1 MKTQTT
7 HETPAAVAAT
17 PLARLGASHGY
28 RLDGDTVYLNASFVS
43 ADAARADA
51 GRAWSLRLVAA
62 TEVPASAEA
71 ILAAHVVTETP
82 LPPLSELTGAVENY
96 EIAAGA
102 LAPSGKR
109 EFQLALALLARD
121 AAGEVAVHDFFAY
134 ARPEAFLQPRL
145 VGAVG
150 CWFESD
156 TELVLDVDH
165 IVNPRA
171 ADNLSGTLSLEV
183 WALATPYSGGA
194 FDGTPIAGAILGTLA
209 GNDGWHVGALHLNAV
224 RPAAD
229 ARHLVV
235 MLREWNGAAYATRDH
250 VSFAIPTPSPAQTLA
265 AAPATAPAAENK
277 DVAAIEASVTAA
289 EAAETAASAVEAE
302 DGTATDETPAKEAAV
317 VAEPAPAAPAKPATA
332 AKAQKPAAKAAS
344 KSASKAPA
352 KSAAKPAT
360 AKPAKKSG
368 K

>member
-28 RLDGDTVYLNASFVS
+28 RLDGDTVHLNASFVS

-62 TEVPASAEA
+62 AEAPASAET

-96 EIAAGA
+96 EVAAGA

-109 EFQLALALLARD
+109 EYHLALALVARD

-156 TELVLDVDH
+156 TELVLDLDT

-171 ADNLSGTLSLEV
+171 ADNLSGTLSVEV
-183 WALATPYSGGA
+183 WALATPYTGGA
-194 FDGTPIAGAILGTLA
+194 FSGTPVAGAILGSLA
-209 GNDGWHVGALHLNAV
+209 GNDGWHPEAFHLRAT
-224 RPAAD
+224 RPGAD

-235 MLREWNGAAYATRDH
+235 MLREWNGVAYVTRDH
-250 VSFAIPTPSPAQTLA
+250 VSFAIPAPVAAQPAAAVKAVATEPAVARVAEAADQVENATA
-265 AAPATAPAAENK
+265 AAPKVPVK
-277 DVAAIEASVTAA
+277 SSKSVSGAKTH
-289 EAAETAASAVEAE
+289 EPAVENAPK
-302 DGTATDETPAKEAAV
+302 AAVKTPAKS
-317 VAEPAPAAPAKPATA
+317 T
-332 AKAQKPAAKAAS
+332 AKATTT
-344 KSASKAPA
+344 KS
-352 KSAAKPAT
+352 
-360 AKPAKKSG
+360 AKKSG

>member
-28 RLDGDTVYLNASFVS
+28 RLDGDTVHLNASFVS
-43 ADAARADA
+43 ADATRADA

-62 TEVPASAEA
+62 AEAPASAEA
-71 ILAAHVVTETP
+71 ILAAHVVTEAP

-96 EIAAGA
+96 EVAAGA

-109 EFQLALALLARD
+109 EYHLALALLAREAD
-121 AAGEVAVHDFFAY
+121 GAVAVQDFFAY

-171 ADNLSGTLSLEV
+171 ADNVSGTLSLEV
-183 WALATPYSGGA
+183 WALATSYSGGA
-194 FDGTPIAGAILGTLA
+194 FDGTPVAGAILGSLA
-209 GNDGWHVGALHLNAV
+209 GNDGWHVGALHLNAI

-250 VSFAIPTPSPAQTLA
+250 VSFALPAPVSAVPAET
-265 AAPATAPAAENK
+265 ATAPAAETQE
-277 DVAAIEASVTAA
+277 VAEIEASVAA
-289 EAAETAASAVEAE
+289 MEAAESAASAVEAE
-302 DGTATDETPAKEAAV
+302 DGTAADETPATQAAV
-317 VAEPAPAAPAKPATA
+317 VAEPAPAAPAKPLTA
-332 AKAQKPAAKAAS
+332 AKAEKPTAKAAS
-344 KSASKAPA
+344 KPASKAPA
-352 KSAAKPAT
+352 KSAAKSAP
-360 AKPAKKSG
+360 AKPVKKSG

>member
-7 HETPAAVAAT
+7 HEPPAAVAAT

-71 ILAAHVVTETP
+71 ILAAHVVTEIP

-96 EIAAGA
+96 EVAAGA

-109 EFQLALALLARD
+109 EYHIALALLARD

-171 ADNLSGTLSLEV
+171 ADNLSGTLSVEV

-194 FDGTPIAGAILGTLA
+194 FDGTPVAGAILGSLT
-209 GNDGWHVGALHLNAV
+209 GNDGWHVGALHLNAI

-250 VSFAIPTPSPAQTLA
+250 VSFAIPAPVA
-265 AAPATAPAAENK
+265 AAPAETATTPAAETK
-277 DVAAIEASVTAA
+277 DVAAIEASVTAT

-317 VAEPAPAAPAKPATA
+317 ASAPAPAAPAKPATA
-332 AKAQKPAAKAAS
+332 AKAEKPAAKAAP
-344 KSASKAPA
+344 KAAAKAPA
-352 KSAAKPAT
+352 KPAT
-360 AKPAKKSG
+360 KSAPAKLAKRSG